1 MLIVDIFQKVLKEAK
16 SRLGEILSAFEFVDR
31 PALEMVIV
39 ICSCHHIIRIED
51 LIKNKMGKTL
61 RYP

>member
-1 MLIVDIFQKVLKEAK
+1 MQIVDIFQKVLKEAK

-39 ICSCHHIIRIED
+39 IFSCHYIIRIGD
-51 LIKNKMGKTL
+51 LI
-61 RYP
+61 